1 MNAVLSPPRE
11 MLSISGVLVLA
22 HPAQMAQVKQR
33 LLALPGVE
41 IHADSPEGK
50 LVVTIEELTENINGA
65 GIMRLSEIEGV
76 LSASL
81 IYHQLENNEAAEQE
95 ACHETD
101 QA

>member
-11 MLSISGVLVLA
+11 MLSISGVLVHA
-22 HPAQMAQVKQR
+22 QPAQLERVKQR
-33 LLALPGVE
+33 LRALPGVE